1 MDLVPRPV
9 AADVRIPRR
18 FCGPPDR
25 GNGGVTAG
33 ALAAFIDGPAEV
45 TLRLPS
51 PLEVAMKVVR
61 DGEMFTLRDDDTT
74 IAEARAA
81 TVDVEPPDPVSL
93 ADARAAAATS
103 AVVVHPEW
111 HPFPTCFVCG
121 PDRVEG
127 DGLRVHPGRVGDHEL
142 LAAPVVYPADLA
154 DADGRVPEQM
164 LWAALDCPSSF
175 VMYLGGERPVTPY
188 VLGRIAAHIRRAP
201 AIDAPLVAMS
211 WPLGVDGRKLFAA
224 SALYDGDEPVAVAR
238 ATWISVP

>member
-1 MDLVPRPV
+1 MDLVPRPI

-25 GNGGVTAG
+25 GNGGITAG

-51 PLEVAMKVVR
+51 PLEVAMNVVR
-61 DGEMFTLRDDDTT
+61 DGEMFTLRDDDAV
-74 IAEARAA
+74 IAEARSA
-81 TVDVEPPDPVSL
+81 TVEVEPPDPVSL
-93 ADARAAAATS
+93 ADARAAAAAS
-103 AVVVHPEW
+103 PVVVHPDW

-127 DGLRVHPGRVGDHEL
+127 DGLRVHPGRVGPREL
-142 LAAPVVYPADLA
+142 LAAPVAFPADLA

-175 VMYLGGERPVTPY
+175 VMYLGGERPATPY

-211 WPLGVDGRKLFAA
+211 WPLGLDGRKLFAA